1 MRSAAITVRRTTRA
15 AAGLLAAAV
24 IVAVLPP
31 AVQAPAAANGCPSP
45 AATYGG
51 GDGSGGSP
59 YQIANT
65 AQLLRLAAT
74 PDDWAAGKHF
84 LLTDDIDLTGCTW
97 TMIGD
102 TWARRFY
109 GSFDGNFQQITGLSM
124 SNTVN
129 TRNIGFFGAAD
140 STATI
145 KDIRLVEVSVTST
158 GNNVGGLVA
167 ESSAT
172 IIRGSV
178 SGTVSGAGYVGGLV
192 GYLYDDGTI
201 TQSSSFATVVGTGT
215 AVGGL
220 VGASDGSLVRSWAV
234 RPVTGRGEVGGL
246 VGVNTGGTIS
256 YSFASGN
263 VTVSGVEADGETGAG
278 GLVGKNTTCCGANA
292 PTATIRASY
301 ATGTVTARA
310 GFSGSGGLV
319 GFNDRQVIIDSYAQG
334 AVTGGTDIGGLVGMN
349 HGSITDSASVATP
362 AVGSSD
368 YVDTVFDGD
377 TQQEVSTPASGTAT
391 GLFTATKDRADYVT
405 AGWKIVEE
413 WDTFDAGVRDWGICS
428 SQNGG
433 YPYLLWVLPIA
444 PTGCDDVGDGD
455 DDGNGDGSGD
465 ENGDNGNDGDSVG
478 DGGDHGV
485 GSGTFT
491 SWVPAPGGAPQLPA
505 GDGEWQRED
514 GTVVPLTVSSP
525 GTRQVRYSTDGLQ
538 VTLTGGGGSS
548 ASRGLVADANG
559 EIACEVCT
567 DVATGEVIE
576 VWLFSEPR
584 LVAAHL
590 TDGLRC
596 QTFTIPLGAP
606 LDGGGPVS
614 TGAHTLQL
622 ALPTAS
628 GMQAVNVGVTVGGP
642 VPASVP
648 AGEGSVPMQMPLA
661 LLLAAIMSVGGAVLV
676 GRRLVT
682 AG

>member
-1 MRSAAITVRRTTRA
+1 MTPSHDEGIQMRSAAITVRRSTRA
-15 AAGLLAAAV
+15 AVGLLAAAV
-24 IVAVLPP
+24 IIAVLPP
-31 AVQAPAAANGCPSP
+31 AVQAPAAADGCPPP
-45 AATYGG
+45 ATAYQA
-51 GDGSGGSP
+51 GDGSPGLPGV
-59 YQIANT
+59 IANT
-65 AQLLRLAAT
+65 AQLLKLAAT
-74 PDDWAAGKHF
+74 PTDWVAGKSFF
-84 LLTDDIDLTGCTW
+84 LEADIDLTGCTW
-97 TMIGD
+97 TMIG
-102 TWARRFY
+102 TQGSPFL
-109 GSFDGNFQQITGLSM
+109 GSFDGGFRQITGLTM
-124 SNTVN
+124 STTGNT
-129 TRNIGFFGAAD
+129 GFFGAAGPG
-140 STATI
+140 ATL
-145 KDIRLVEVSVTST
+145 KDIQLVDVSVTST

-172 IIRGSV
+172 IMRSSV
-178 SGTVSGAGYVGGLV
+178 SGSVTSGGGFVGGLV

-201 TQSSSFATVVGTGT
+201 TQSSSFATVVGTGEQ
-215 AVGGL
+215 VGGL
-220 VGASDGSLVRSWAV
+220 VGTSEGSIFRSWAV

-246 VGVNTGGTIS
+246 VGQNNGGTIS

-263 VTVSGVEADGETGAG
+263 VTVSGVEADGGTGAG
-278 GLVGKNTTCCGANA
+278 GLVGANTTYGPA
-292 PTATIRASY
+292 ATIRASY

-319 GFNDRQVIIDSYAQG
+319 GLNGANGPVIIDSYARG
-334 AVTGGTDIGGLVGMN
+334 AVNGGTDIGGLVGMN
-349 HGSITDSASVATP
+349 HGSITDSASVVTP

-368 YVDTVFDGD
+368 FVETYYDFVLGET
-377 TQQEVSTPASGTAT
+377 VSTPGSGTAT
-391 GLFTATKDRADYVT
+391 GLFTATKARADYVT

-444 PTGCDDVGDGD
+444 PTGCDVDDGDENGNGDGD
-455 DDGNGDGSGD
+455 DGAG
-465 ENGDNGNDGDSVG
+465 
-478 DGGDHGV
+478 
-485 GSGTFT
+485 GSGTST
-491 SWVPAPGGAPQLPA
+491 SWVPTSDGAPQQPA
-505 GDGEWQRED
+505 GSGVWQRED
-514 GTVVPLTVSSP
+514 GSVVPLTVSSP

-538 VTLTGGGGSS
+538 VTLTGGAGSS

-559 EIACEVCT
+559 EIVCEVCA
-567 DVATGEVIE
+567 DLAAGSVVEA
-576 VWLFSEPR
+576 WMFSDPR

-590 TDGLRC
+590 IDGERC

-676 GRRLVT
+676 GRRAL
-682 AG
+682 ANG